1 MGPLGLW
8 SRAVEEFDDTGASAF
23 WCYVCAMWALEFGT
37 LARIDRKLHG
47 LFEAASPGQMSID
60 PYAWSRDG
68 SLSTAFPAQVHIR
81 MKTQYP
87 PLLETQF
94 RKVLLDNYYNHH
106 HFYFELD
113 HAQATALVS
122 LFKTLAPANFNLVPA
137 VSSKRSLVVSQPKAS
152 VVPEPQKVKM
162 NSKDATNSFSILSN
176 ASSAVSARWAD
187 LADSD
192 VDDAS
197 VSEKSR
203 STSDEKGSGEVA
215 SDWDDLDDDVPENQF
230 DRHSNLDA
238 VSQKSSVKTVEQE
251 LEHVDYNLPAVNTQS
266 TLSCQ
271 DSVDYTSDHCIPEET
286 QVSADLG
293 CDPFGA
299 TMEDK
304 TSLQECPGNAELLQ
318 IIAAL
323 AKRTEALE
331 KKQDSLIK
339 VPLCFQ
345 IGSDQHIHSLKEVVE
360 DSGNKV
366 QQLEYLIDELQFKF
380 DSSLSH
386 LGSMCNDLARPSI
399 FLIGGYN
406 GVTWL
411 SSLDS
416 LTPDKDILVGLTP
429 MGNARSYA
437 SATVLDGHIFAFGGG
452 NGMSWYDTVECYS
465 LRNNEWTECP
475 SLNRMKG
482 SLAGINLNE
491 KIYAIGGGDGNETFS
506 EVEVFDPYLGK
517 WMCSPSMLFSRFALA
532 AVEMNGVIYTAGGYD
547 GSMYLETAERYDP
560 REGFWVKL
568 PSMKTRRGCHA
579 LTVLGESLHA
589 MGGYDGESMVSS
601 VEIYDPRL
609 NTWRMGDPMHTPRG
623 YAAAVTLDDSLF
635 LIGGMQSNVQILD
648 TVEVYNANSGWSVL
662 NFSSIGKRVCW
673 EDLADM
679 YPVAF
684 ETLVRYYRFVGEY
697 KEQWADA
704 PLSRMKNEV
713 ILRDE
718 VLEEETYNLAMQT
731 HHHPNN
737 QPGVQIRNLRENQLG
752 AVIFGCKHETIE
764 ECFAKQLFVTES
776 FMVYLRLQVL
786 VDCLLI
792 HTLGSDDGSLKTPF
806 PAQVRICTRT
816 KYPPLWE
823 NQYKSV
829 LSDNYYT
836 QYYFYFELD
845 HAQTKALISLFK
857 SVAPGNLKQVPAAN
871 PKQVPAVSTKRSLVT
886 SLPSTKKKASAA
898 PDPKKVK
905 ANSKNTNPFSIL
917 SNANSVVP
925 DNWADSDKDSSNN
938 TDDEKESGELVS
950 DWEDLDDNVL
960 QSQFGSHSNPDV
972 DIQNSSYNTI
982 DQRMDL
988 VECNH
993 PAVNPVNGERD
1004 TPDESMLV
1012 KSHNEQSGPVD
1023 VDVVE
1028 SNFHSNPSIVGPQ
1041 PEKLTILNKLKEL
1054 SFLRE
1059 QAALYSHSNSDQCVP
1074 EETQVNANVSSDSFG
1089 ASMDKKTF
1097 LQECHGIAKLL
1108 QIIADLTKRTE
1119 ALEKKQRFALA
1130 AAELNGVVYAAGG
1143 YNGSSYLQSAERYD
1157 PREGLWGRL
1166 PSMNA
1171 RRGCHALTVLGEEL
1185 YAIGG
1190 FDGERM
1196 LSSIEIYDPRLN
1208 VWRMGDPMTA
1218 PRGYAAAV
1226 NMDNSLFLIGGLR
1239 SNVQILDTVEVY
1251 STSSGWSVLGFSSMG
1266 KRSFASAVVM

>member
-1 MGPLGLW
+1 
-8 SRAVEEFDDTGASAF
+8 
-23 WCYVCAMWALEFGT
+23 
-37 LARIDRKLHG
+37 
-47 LFEAASPGQMSID
+47 
-60 PYAWSRDG
+60 
-68 SLSTAFPAQVHIR
+68 
-81 MKTQYP
+81 
-87 PLLETQF
+87 
-94 RKVLLDNYYNHH
+94 
-106 HFYFELD
+106 
-113 HAQATALVS
+113 
-122 LFKTLAPANFNLVPA
+122 
-137 VSSKRSLVVSQPKAS
+137 
-152 VVPEPQKVKM
+152 
-162 NSKDATNSFSILSN
+162 
-176 ASSAVSARWAD
+176 
-187 LADSD
+187 
-192 VDDAS
+192 
-197 VSEKSR
+197 
-203 STSDEKGSGEVA
+203 
-215 SDWDDLDDDVPENQF
+215 
-230 DRHSNLDA
+230 
-238 VSQKSSVKTVEQE
+238 
-251 LEHVDYNLPAVNTQS
+251 
-266 TLSCQ
+266 
-271 DSVDYTSDHCIPEET
+271 
-286 QVSADLG
+286 
-293 CDPFGA
+293 
-299 TMEDK
+299 
-304 TSLQECPGNAELLQ
+304 
-318 IIAAL
+318 
-323 AKRTEALE
+323 
-331 KKQDSLIK
+331 
-339 VPLCFQ
+339 
-345 IGSDQHIHSLKEVVE
+345 
-360 DSGNKV
+360 
-366 QQLEYLIDELQFKF
+366 
-380 DSSLSH
+380 
-386 LGSMCNDLARPSI
+386 
-399 FLIGGYN
+399 
-406 GVTWL
+406 
-411 SSLDS
+411 
-416 LTPDKDILVGLTP
+416 
-429 MGNARSYA
+429 
-437 SATVLDGHIFAFGGG
+437 
-452 NGMSWYDTVECYS
+452 
-465 LRNNEWTECP
+465 
-475 SLNRMKG
+475 
-482 SLAGINLNE
+482 
-491 KIYAIGGGDGNETFS
+491 
-506 EVEVFDPYLGK
+506 
-517 WMCSPSMLFSRFALA
+517 
-532 AVEMNGVIYTAGGYD
+532 
-547 GSMYLETAERYDP
+547 
-560 REGFWVKL
+560 
-568 PSMKTRRGCHA
+568 MKTRRGCHA

-623 YAAAVTLDDSLF
+623 YAAAVTLDDSLY

-648 TVEVYNANSGWSVL
+648 TVEVYNASSGWSVL
-662 NFSSIGKRVCW
+662 NFSSIGKRSFASARPHNTAPPLPPPVTSR
-673 EDLADM
+673 LVFLSLGGADSARN
-679 YPVAF
+679 P
-684 ETLVRYYRFVGEY
+684 
-697 KEQWADA
+697 D
-704 PLSRMKNEV
+704 P
-713 ILRDE
+713 E

-731 HHHPNN
+731 HHNPNS

-764 ECFAKQLFVTES
+764 ECFAKQLFGLPPMHYSYVKNVKTGMPLFLFNYSDRKLHGIFEAVS
-776 FMVYLRLQVL
+776 PGRLSI
-786 VDCLLI
+786 DPYAWN
-792 HTLGSDDGSLKTPF
+792 DDGSLKTPF

-845 HAQTKALISLFK
+845 HSQTKALMSLFK

-905 ANSKNTNPFSIL
+905 SNSKNTNPFSIL
-917 SNANSVVP
+917 SNANIVVP
-925 DNWADSDKDSSNN
+925 DSWADSDKDSSNN

-960 QSQFGSHSNPDV
+960 QSQFGSHSNPDL

-988 VECNH
+988 VECDH

-1004 TPDESMLV
+1004 THGQSMLV
-1012 KSHNEQSGPVD
+1012 NSHNEQSGLVD

-1059 QAALYSHSNSDQCVP
+1059 QAALHSQSNSDQCVP

-1089 ASMDKKTF
+1089 ASMDKKTS

-1130 AAELNGVVYAAGG
+1130 AAELNGVIYAAGG

-1196 LSSIEIYDPRLN
+1196 LSSVEIYDPRLN

-1251 STSSGWSVLGFSSMG
+1251 STSSGWSVLGFSSIG

>member
-1 MGPLGLW
+1 
-8 SRAVEEFDDTGASAF
+8 
-23 WCYVCAMWALEFGT
+23 
-37 LARIDRKLHG
+37 
-47 LFEAASPGQMSID
+47 
-60 PYAWSRDG
+60 
-68 SLSTAFPAQVHIR
+68 
-81 MKTQYP
+81 
-87 PLLETQF
+87 
-94 RKVLLDNYYNHH
+94 
-106 HFYFELD
+106 
-113 HAQATALVS
+113 
-122 LFKTLAPANFNLVPA
+122 
-137 VSSKRSLVVSQPKAS
+137 
-152 VVPEPQKVKM
+152 
-162 NSKDATNSFSILSN
+162 
-176 ASSAVSARWAD
+176 
-187 LADSD
+187 
-192 VDDAS
+192 
-197 VSEKSR
+197 
-203 STSDEKGSGEVA
+203 
-215 SDWDDLDDDVPENQF
+215 
-230 DRHSNLDA
+230 
-238 VSQKSSVKTVEQE
+238 
-251 LEHVDYNLPAVNTQS
+251 
-266 TLSCQ
+266 
-271 DSVDYTSDHCIPEET
+271 
-286 QVSADLG
+286 
-293 CDPFGA
+293 
-299 TMEDK
+299 
-304 TSLQECPGNAELLQ
+304 
-318 IIAAL
+318 
-323 AKRTEALE
+323 
-331 KKQDSLIK
+331 
-339 VPLCFQ
+339 
-345 IGSDQHIHSLKEVVE
+345 
-360 DSGNKV
+360 
-366 QQLEYLIDELQFKF
+366 
-380 DSSLSH
+380 
-386 LGSMCNDLARPSI
+386 
-399 FLIGGYN
+399 
-406 GVTWL
+406 
-411 SSLDS
+411 
-416 LTPDKDILVGLTP
+416 
-429 MGNARSYA
+429 
-437 SATVLDGHIFAFGGG
+437 
-452 NGMSWYDTVECYS
+452 
-465 LRNNEWTECP
+465 
-475 SLNRMKG
+475 
-482 SLAGINLNE
+482 
-491 KIYAIGGGDGNETFS
+491 
-506 EVEVFDPYLGK
+506 
-517 WMCSPSMLFSRFALA
+517 
-532 AVEMNGVIYTAGGYD
+532 
-547 GSMYLETAERYDP
+547 
-560 REGFWVKL
+560 
-568 PSMKTRRGCHA
+568 
-579 LTVLGESLHA
+579 
-589 MGGYDGESMVSS
+589 
-601 VEIYDPRL
+601 
-609 NTWRMGDPMHTPRG
+609 
-623 YAAAVTLDDSLF
+623 
-635 LIGGMQSNVQILD
+635 
-648 TVEVYNANSGWSVL
+648 
-662 NFSSIGKRVCW
+662 
-673 EDLADM
+673 
-679 YPVAF
+679 
-684 ETLVRYYRFVGEY
+684 
-697 KEQWADA
+697 
-704 PLSRMKNEV
+704 
-713 ILRDE
+713 
-718 VLEEETYNLAMQT
+718 MQT

-764 ECFAKQLFVTES
+764 ECFAKQLFGLPPMHYSYVKNVKTGMPLFLFNYSDRKLHGIFEAAS
-776 FMVYLRLQVL
+776 PGRLSI
-786 VDCLLI
+786 DSYAW
-792 HTLGSDDGSLKTPF
+792 SDDGSLKTPF

-1028 SNFHSNPSIVGPQ
+1028 SNFHSNPSIVGTQ

-1119 ALEKKQRFALA
+1119 ALEKKQIGSDQYLLSLTEEVKNSGRKVQQLEYLVDELRFKFDSSLPHLGSMCNNLAKQSIFLIGGYNGVTWLSSLDSLTLDKDALVGLTPMGSARSYAAAAALDGHIFSFGGGDGMSWYDTVECYSSRNNEWTECPSLNRKKGSLAGISLNAKIYAIGGGSGNETFSDVEMLDPYLGKWICSPSMLLSRFALA

-1196 LSSIEIYDPRLN
+1196 LSSVEIYDPRLN